1 MDGEVSGALRPQPS
15 VPAAPGPGRAVDA
28 VALMRSADRRDDAG
42 LVDAVRRGDVAAYG
56 DLYARHVDAARDL
69 ARRLSRTKTE
79 ADDLVSEA
87 FIRVLQALRAGRGPD
102 SAVRAYLLTVL
113 RNVAC
118 NMSWAERRVAP
129 TEDVTRDVDPIRL
142 CVPFDDTATAAVD
155 KSLAAKAFA
164 GLPGRW
170 RDILWL
176 TAIAKQTPAQAAAR
190 LGLTPNGVSALA
202 YRAREGLRQG
212 YLQAHVPGAPARR
225 CAPALSVLGAWIRND
240 LSNRQT
246 RTVEEHLRACEPCL
260 ALSAELAEI
269 NSSFR
274 AVKAS
279 ARPSGRSWTR

>member
-1 MDGEVSGALRPQPS
+1 
-15 VPAAPGPGRAVDA
+15 
-28 VALMRSADRRDDAG
+28 MRSADRRDDG
-42 LVDAVRRGDVAAYG
+42 RLVDAVRRGDVAAYG
-56 DLYARHVDAARDL
+56 DLYARHVDAARAL
-69 ARRLSRTKTE
+69 ARKLSRTKTE

-87 FIRVLQALRAGRGPD
+87 FIRVLQELRAGRGPD

-113 RNVAC
+113 RNVAY
-118 NMSWAERRVAP
+118 NRSWAERRVAP
-129 TEDVTRDVDPIRL
+129 TEDVTRDADPIWL
-142 CVPFDDTATAAVD
+142 SVPFHDTAAASVD

-164 GLPGRW
+164 GLPARW

-176 TAIAKQTPAQAAAR
+176 TAIAKQTPSQAAAC

-212 YLQAHVPGAPARR
+212 YLQAHVPDAPAQR

-240 LSNRQT
+240 LSKRQA